1 MSYYGGEDEAKS
13 VEPDYS
19 LPELVDQYD
28 SVTREIVRLI
38 AKRYELKNMID
49 HKIDSTTR
57 KTGEIDQWFRE
68 NDGSPQPALSELSK
82 PLGVSRE
89 PRF

>member
-1 MSYYGGEDEAKS
+1 MSYYGGKDENAKA
-13 VEPDYS
+13 VEPNYS

-49 HKIDSTTR
+49 HNIDSAKI
-57 KTGEIDQWFRE
+57 KTETIDQWFRE
-68 NDGSPQPALSELSK
+68 NDGSPQPA
-82 PLGVSRE
+82 VSG
-89 PRF
+89 PRPF